1 VRSRHA
7 EFQPLSGRHYVE
19 RGTTQAT
26 GGTASYLIDVL
37 GILAEIE
44 AENFNQPA
52 TQHC

>member
-1 VRSRHA
+1 LQFRDRLRQH
-7 EFQPLSGRHYVE
+7 VE
-19 RGTTQAT
+19 RGATQAT
-26 GGTASYLIDVL
+26 GGTASHLIDVL